1 MVYKRI
7 IYSLLYSKGFFHLSR
22 NFRLQQVGDVEWLKN
37 NFGFG
42 ETCDYIDELMITL
55 VTKNPD
61 KNEINNYF
69 KDVKKLKEK
78 IFVPIILGGGI
89 RTFDQ
94 AKNCFSAAAKN
105 RENRRF
111 VTAPIPSCSQLTTL
125 MRCE

>member
-78 IFVPIILGGGI
+78 IIKFRQDELDHKDIAYDNGATKKGLFGILDKVI
-89 RTFDQ
+89 KTSSRIAITISE
-94 AKNCFSAAAKN
+94 K
-105 RENRRF
+105 
-111 VTAPIPSCSQLTTL
+111 I
-125 MRCE
+125 